1 MVGLMTVV
9 VLISNLVL
17 FDFLF
22 YFFFFGLNFVLD
34 PKCKYE
40 DLISY

>member
-22 YFFFFGLNFVLD
+22 FFFFGLNFVLD